1 MNIDFIKKAEHSSSA
16 IEAYKA
22 LDKIEDQLIT
32 LISSSKLKDYI
43 KKSPIKFVITL
54 IANPTEHEL
63 EGAYSHT
70 HKINSIVSAKIAN
83 DTNIYV
89 FRNRLGVLEVPE
101 TIDNILI
108 AMGLCEYSVESP
120 VKNQDNDADDEK
132 PVFIAKD
139 PKYTFDEVLLDNETK
154 DRIIRALAIIK
165 NRDLIFNTWG
175 YSKLDKA
182 TKSIICFYGP
192 AGTGKTMT
200 AEAIG
205 DYLNKKVVHSSY
217 AQIESKWV
225 GEGAKNLHAI
235 FKFAEDNDAVL
246 FFDEA
251 DSFLS
256 SRLQTTESGS
266 DKHYNRMSNELFQL
280 LEEFNGCVIF
290 STNLL
295 TDVDQAFK
303 SRIIDSIEFKLPDLD
318 TRIQLIKKHIP
329 SNFPLN
335 EAIKDT
341 EFKEL
346 SELIDGFSGRD
357 IRKSM
362 LLSLAGAAVRYT
374 NDNIHGFAFEDIKV
388 GFLEV
393 KHYKDSMSA
402 AEGNIP
408 IEIVDDIIH
417 RQTMNENI
425 IDIAIYSLYADGI
438 LKDSERILINELS
451 KTLLGVTYDSEIS
464 LPTRS
469 LEEICK
475 EVVEQG
481 ISKEILDTS
490 IKVLTIDG
498 NLDSTEIEF
507 LNKLIKHLSYPDSII
522 DCIID
527 YAKHSAELNQTW
539 ENLMVANNIPGDSF
553 EEK

>member
-1 MNIDFIKKAEHSSSA
+1 MNIEFVKRAERSSSV
-16 IEAYKA
+16 IEAHKA
-22 LDKIEDQLIT
+22 LNTIENQLNA
-32 LISSSKLKDYI
+32 LISSSKFKDYI
-43 KKSPIKFVITL
+43 KKSPVKFVITL
-54 IANPTEHEL
+54 IANPTEYEL
-63 EGAYSHT
+63 EGACSHT
-70 HKINSIVSAKIAN
+70 QKISSIVSEKIAN

-89 FRNRLGVLEVPE
+89 FRNRLGVLEIPE
-101 TIDNILI
+101 TIDNLLV

-120 VKNQDNDADDEK
+120 VKSQDSESEDER
-132 PVFIAKD
+132 PIFIANE
-139 PKYTFDEVLLDNETK
+139 PKYTFDEVLLDKETK
-154 DRIIRALAIIK
+154 ERIIRALAIIK
-165 NRDLIFNTWG
+165 NRDLIFNLWG

-205 DYLNKKVVHSSY
+205 DYLGKKVVHSSY

-235 FKFAEDNDAVL
+235 FKFAEENDSVL

-303 SRIIDSIEFKLPDLD
+303 SRIIDSIEFKLPDID
-318 TRIQLIKKHIP
+318 TRIELIKKHIP
-329 SNFPLN
+329 ANFPLS
-335 EAIKDT
+335 ESITDA
-341 EFKEL
+341 EFREL
-346 SELIDGFSGRD
+346 SEFIEGFSGRD

-362 LLSLAGAAVRYT
+362 LLSLAGASVRYT
-374 NDNIHGFAFEDIKV
+374 NDSISEFTYEDIKA
-388 GFLEV
+388 GFIEV

-408 IEIVDDIIH
+408 TEIVEDLVH
-417 RQTMNENI
+417 RQKINENI
-425 IDIAIYSLYADGI
+425 IDIAIYSLYTDGI
-438 LKDSERILINELS
+438 LKNSERVLINELS
-451 KTLLGVTYDSEIS
+451 RTLLGVTYDSEIP

-469 LEEICK
+469 IEEICK
-475 EVVEQG
+475 EVVQQG
-481 ISKEILDTS
+481 ISKDILDTS
-490 IKVLTIDG
+490 IKVLTVDGHLDILEID
-498 NLDSTEIEF
+498 F
-507 LNKLIKHLSYPDSII
+507 LTKLIKDLEYPESII
-522 DCIID
+522 DTIID
-527 YAKHSAELNQTW
+527 YSKRSAELNRTW
-539 ENLMVANNIPGDSF
+539 NELMI
-553 EEK
+553 